1 MIISYQLAVTAV
13 EESSGR
19 ERGVEWQGGKTA
31 VLSVL
36 SSLIECQSLQLV
48 KDVSVSFW
56 MLGIA
61 LQGPDIGCAESLFK
75 YWRPPPPPLCWGL
88 RAAFILGKR
97 TWTSDNV
104 SAALLQATGWRPG
117 GSRELLIRSS
127 RQRVLGW

>member
-1 MIISYQLAVTAV
+1 METGSLSQVSGSFRLWGVDQRAEHTNLCPHEVHLHSNETRQIISDYIISAGSNCCGRKQWK
-13 EESSGR
+13 R

-61 LQGPDIGCAESLFK
+61 LQGPDIGCAASLFK
-75 YWRPPPPPLCWGL
+75 YWRRSG
-88 RAAFILGKR
+88 RSEAI
-97 TWTSDNV
+97 
-104 SAALLQATGWRPG
+104 GW
-117 GSRELLIRSS
+117 S
-127 RQRVLGW
+127 